1 MSIFDGY
8 NLTFVESAALYTV
21 LAHSFTERNDLNKLI
36 GKMKELRYRLDLSM
50 DKVQLV

>member
-21 LAHSFTERNDLNKLI
+21 LAYSFTERNVHVDLNKLI
-36 GKMKELRYRLDLSM
+36 GKMKEFR
-50 DKVQLV
+50 